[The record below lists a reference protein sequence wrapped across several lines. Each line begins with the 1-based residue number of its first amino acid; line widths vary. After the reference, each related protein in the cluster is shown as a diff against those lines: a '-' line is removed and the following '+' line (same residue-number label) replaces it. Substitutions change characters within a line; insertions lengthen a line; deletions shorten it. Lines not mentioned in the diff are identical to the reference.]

1 MVFLINIELLLG
13 VFGEYFTLKVQILDI
28 DFCNNVLS
36 NMHLFVGVLAHV
48 DHDKITQMSYY

>member
-13 VFGEYFTLKVQILDI
+13 VFGEYFTLKVQISDI

-36 NMHLFVGVLAHV
+36 NMHLIVGVSAHI
-48 DHDKITQMSYY
+48 DHDKIT